1 MNGPHCPPLRRHLS
15 QQPRS
20 LSLNLSVRCG
30 TPYLHFDSDPNPSA
44 RPRYA
49 VETELRF
56 PLLLTSTSP
65 PRQLSSLFY
74 GPSLS
79 LAARYLLLAAAPSPR
94 SSPTRLPRH
103 SMSNTKK
110 SDGLHFN
117 KRKREDSAGGSVGTA
132 TTARAPASVQ
142 QTPWQGVLATLGT
155 GVYPS
160 LPPTVL
166 AHFHAKGLSDYKAA
180 QLGLARAVATQSNFG
195 LRSSNDA
202 VASVVSNSLKVPSFQ
217 ALKGAESVPEDA
229 SCVEVKDKLEKEIA
243 LVQRTATT
251 YLTTLYDA
259 QVALFKA
266 KLDITAGS
274 DALAASLSEYAQQLL
289 TNADDPDPTVWQP
302 CVTLIKA
309 AYLAETRNLKLE
321 YTAILVKEH
330 DDLRAKAD
338 AIAVAEQ
345 DAVMTDSTAPVVDTV
360 VSSLKL
366 LLPAALAELKKKDD
380 AAAAQKAKPSNEA
393 SSSKPHPKGPKA
405 SSSSSTKAPPTKTQR
420 KDHHGRNDSRAGS
433 RNSQNSA
440 STSNSNARQST
451 SKDRSNGKKG
461 GSGRD
466 VERTEKAKS
475 AGKKKQKSKRS
486 ESPDSGSD

>member
-1 MNGPHCPPLRRHLS
+1 
-15 QQPRS
+15 
-20 LSLNLSVRCG
+20 
-30 TPYLHFDSDPNPSA
+30 
-44 RPRYA
+44 
-49 VETELRF
+49 
-56 PLLLTSTSP
+56 
-65 PRQLSSLFY
+65 
-74 GPSLS
+74 
-79 LAARYLLLAAAPSPR
+79 
-94 SSPTRLPRH
+94 
-103 SMSNTKK
+103 MSNTKK
-110 SDGLHFN
+110 FDGLHFN

-132 TTARAPASVQ
+132 TTYASAGSKQSAAAASARAPASVQ

-166 AHFHAKGLSDYKAA
+166 AHFHAEYAKGLSDYKAA
-180 QLGLARAVATQSNFG
+180 QLGLARAG
-195 LRSSNDA
+195 RD
-202 VASVVSNSLKVPSFQ
+202 SVQFRTPFDLKVPSFQ

-321 YTAILVKEH
+321 YAAILVKEH